1 MRVLYPMTKCQA
13 AIRNLLDTMEE
24 ETGNLPSMPG
34 IFWLNCYPE
43 VLQASGSQVRML
55 NSA

>member
-1 MRVLYPMTKCQA
+1 MRVLYPMTKGQA

-43 VLQASGSQVRML
+43 VLQASGSQLRTL
-55 NSA
+55 HNA